1 MNSPRQNQ
9 ILTENHCVEF
19 FLEPSECLALMDAV
33 IFAARHQLAG
43 SVDDCSSQLY
53 DIYDDLSLALNQT
66 LTGQFDQFHNK
77 EN

>member
-1 MNSPRQNQ
+1 
-9 ILTENHCVEF
+9 
-19 FLEPSECLALMDAV
+19 MDAV